1 MKSKVFNIL
10 IVITSLVLVVALFI
24 LGLQVVAGATNE
36 DNAKFKENIVIN
48 GMNVKGLTKNQ
59 AITKLS
65 AELNRKAE
73 NLHLKLRYNGKMWE
87 FTKDDFNLNT
97 NIHVIVDD
105 AYRYSKLTE
114 ESNKVVQI
122 AKEVGQEFKTT
133 FQQIFLGFEEKLND
147 IKNEIEVPPTNSEV
161 EFLPDTNQIFNISK
175 SQSGLKINEEQLYAD
190 IEQQFENDS
199 NIVVDIQMIEVEPE
213 IKEDYYNG
221 KLEKLGEFST
231 DLSTSKGGRK
241 HNVNLALSK
250 FNGKTINAGEEI
262 SFNEI
267 TGPQTAET
275 GYESAIVIMN
285 GEYVEGIGG
294 GICQAST
301 TLYNALLLSGT
312 EIQEVHKHT
321 LPVGYVEL
329 SLDAMVNEGTADMRF
344 KNISESPIYIKAG
357 VKDDR
362 AYAIVY
368 GEPLEEGVTYKRSI
382 EFVRTI
388 PHDGDEIIVDKDG
401 KYSDKVIY
409 KDTYFRIN
417 YPKEGYE
424 AKGFLE
430 KYKDGILIEKKMV
443 RHEIYQPQKG
453 LVIEGNVEKP
463 VDTEVYDNG
472 VRPIPPQ
479 LEVETS
485 GEVYHEVIN
494 LLSPPMYNPWV
505 YFLMF

>member
-1 MKSKVFNIL
+1 MKNKVINIL
-10 IVITSLVLVVALFI
+10 IVITSLVLVITLFI
-24 LGLQVVAGATNE
+24 LGLQVISSATSE
-36 DNAKFKENIVIN
+36 EKTKFKDNIVIN
-48 GMNVKGLTKNQ
+48 GVNVKGLTKNQ
-59 AITKLS
+59 AISKIDS
-65 AELNRKAE
+65 ELKNKVE
-73 NLHLKLRYNGKMWE
+73 NLHLKLKYNGKMWE
-87 FTKDDFNLNT
+87 FTKNDFDINA
-97 NIHVIVDD
+97 NIHTIVDD
-105 AYRYSKLTE
+105 AYRYSQLTAD
-114 ESNKVVQI
+114 SNKVVQI

-133 FQQIFLGFEEKLND
+133 FKQIFLGFDKKLNE
-147 IKNEIEVPPTNSEV
+147 IKSEIEVAPTNSEV

-175 SQSGLKINEEQLYAD
+175 SQNGLKIDEEQLYND
-190 IEQQFENDS
+190 IEKQFETSS
-199 NIVVDIQMIEVEPE
+199 NIVADIKMLEVEPE
-213 IKEDYYNG
+213 IKEDFYSK

-250 FNGKTINAGEEI
+250 FNGKVIKAGEEV
-262 SFNEI
+262 SFNEV

-344 KNISESPIYIKAG
+344 KNISENPIYIKAG
-357 VKDDR
+357 VKNDR
-362 AYAIVY
+362 AYAVIY
-368 GEPLEEGVTYKRSI
+368 GEPLEEGVTYKRSV
-382 EFVRTI
+382 EFVKTI
-388 PHDGDEIIVDKDG
+388 SHGGDEIMVDKEG

-409 KDTYFRIN
+409 KGTYFRIN

-424 AKGFLE
+424 AKGYLE
-430 KYKDGILIEKKMV
+430 KYKDGILIDKKMV
-443 RHEIYQPQKG
+443 RHEIYQAQKG

-463 VDTEVYDNG
+463 KDVEIYDNG

-479 LEVETS
+479 IEVETS
-485 GEVYHEVIN
+485 GNYYQEVIN
-494 LLSPPMYNPWV
+494 LLSPPMYNPWMSLYV
-505 YFLMF
+505 S

>member
-1 MKSKVFNIL
+1 MKSKVLNIL

-24 LGLQVVAGATNE
+24 LGLQVMAGATSE
-36 DNAKFKENIVIN
+36 ENAKFKENIVIN
-48 GMNVKGLTKNQ
+48 GVNVKGLTKNQ
-59 AITKLS
+59 AITKIN
-65 AELNRKAE
+65 AELNKKIE
-73 NLHLKLRYNGKMWE
+73 DLHLKLRYNGKMWE
-87 FTKDDFNLNT
+87 FTKSDFNINS
-97 NIHVIVDD
+97 NIHTIVDD
-105 AYRYSKLTE
+105 AYRYSQLTAD
-114 ESNKVVQI
+114 SNKVVQI
-122 AKEVGQEFKTT
+122 ANTIGQEFKTT
-133 FQQIFLGFEEKLND
+133 FKQIFLGFEEKLD
-147 IKNEIEVPPTNSEV
+147 EIKSEIEILPINSEV
-161 EFLPDTNQIFNISK
+161 EFLPDSNQIFNISK
-175 SQSGLKINEEQLYAD
+175 SQNGLKIDEDRLYSDIEEQ
-190 IEQQFENDS
+190 FETNS
-199 NIVVDIQMIEVEPE
+199 NIVVDINVLEVEPE
-213 IKEDYYNG
+213 IKEDFYAN

-250 FNGKTINAGEEI
+250 FNGKVIKSGEEV

-344 KNISESPIYIKAG
+344 KNISENPIYIKAG
-357 VKDDR
+357 VKDDK

-368 GEPLEEGVTYKRSI
+368 GEPLEEGVTYKRSV
-382 EFVRTI
+382 EFVQTI
-388 PHDGDEIIVDKDG
+388 AHGGDEVIVDTEG
-401 KYSDKVIY
+401 KYTDKVIY
-409 KDTYFRIN
+409 KGTYFRIN
-417 YPKEGYE
+417 YPKEGCE

-430 KYKDGILIEKKMV
+430 KYKDGVLIEKKMV

-463 VDTEVYDNG
+463 EDVEVYDNG
-472 VRPIPPQ
+472 VKPIPPQ
-479 LEVETS
+479 IEVETNA
-485 GEVYHEVIN
+485 EYYQEVIN
-494 LLSPPMYNPWV
+494 LLSPSMYNP
-505 YFLMF
+505 

>member
-1 MKSKVFNIL
+1 MKSKVLNVL
-10 IVITSLVLVVALFI
+10 IVITSLVLVVTLFI
-24 LGLQVVAGATNE
+24 VGLQVLSNTTTEQNS
-36 DNAKFKENIVIN
+36 KFKQNIVIN
-48 GMNVKGLTKNQ
+48 GVNVKGLTKTQ
-59 AITKLS
+59 AVTKISKDLSDKIDNLQIT
-65 AELNRKAE
+65 
-73 NLHLKLRYNGKMWE
+73 LRYKDKKWE
-87 FTKDDFNLNT
+87 FKKDDFVVST
-97 NIHVIVDD
+97 NVHTIVDD
-105 AYRYSKLTE
+105 AYKYSQLTSNSN
-114 ESNKVVQI
+114 ESFKVMQM
-122 AKEVGQEFKTT
+122 AGQEFKTA
-133 FQQIFLGFEEKLND
+133 FKHIFLNFGEKLEE
-147 IKNEIEVPPTNSEV
+147 IKKEIEVEAVDSKV
-161 EFLPDTNQIFNISK
+161 EFLPESEQIFNISK
-175 SQSGLKINEEQLYAD
+175 SQTGLKIDEDKLYAD
-190 IEQQFENDS
+190 IEEKFQNGENIDVEIS
-199 NIVVDIQMIEVEPE
+199 MNETEPKVIE
-213 IKEDYYNG
+213 EDFKG
-221 KLEKLGEFST
+221 KLEKLGEFTT

-241 HNVNLALSK
+241 HNVQLALSK
-250 FNGKTINAGEEI
+250 FNGKVISPKEEV

-275 GYESAIVIMN
+275 GYQSAIVIVN

-357 VKDDR
+357 VKDDK
-362 AYAIVY
+362 AYAIIF

-382 EFVRTI
+382 EFIRTI
-388 PHDGDEIIVDKDG
+388 PHGGDEVVVDTDG

-424 AKGFLE
+424 AKGYLE
-430 KYKDGILIEKKMV
+430 KYKDGELIEKKMV

-463 VDTEVYDNG
+463 TDVEIYDNG
-472 VRPIPPQ
+472 VRPILPQ
-479 LEVETS
+479 LEAETS
-485 GEVYHEVIN
+485 AEFCQEVVN
-494 LLSPPMYNPWV
+494 LISPPMYNPWA
-505 YFLMF
+505 LLA

>member
-1 MKSKVFNIL
+1 MKSKVLNVL
-10 IVITSLVLVVALFI
+10 IVITSLVLVVTLFI
-24 LGLQVVAGATNE
+24 VGLQVLSNTTTQQNS
-36 DNAKFKENIVIN
+36 KFKQNIVIN
-48 GMNVKGLTKNQ
+48 GVNVKGLTKSQ
-59 AITKLS
+59 AATKIS
-65 AELNRKAE
+65 QELNNKID
-73 NLHLKLRYNGKMWE
+73 NMKITLRYKEKKWE
-87 FTKDDFNLNT
+87 FDRNDFEIST
-97 NIHVIVDD
+97 NVHTVVDD
-105 AYRYSKLTE
+105 AYRYSQLTANSE
-114 ESNKVVQI
+114 QNLKILQT
-122 AKEVGQEFKTT
+122 AGQEFKTA
-133 FQQIFLGFEEKLND
+133 FKYIFLNFGEKLNE
-147 IKNEIEVPPTNSEV
+147 IKKEIEIEPVDSKV
-161 EFLPDTNQIFNISK
+161 EFLPDSNQIFNISK
-175 SQSGLKINEEQLYAD
+175 SQSGIKIDEEKLYED
-190 IEQQFENDS
+190 IENEFQNGSSIDVE
-199 NIVVDIQMIEVEPE
+199 IQTTNVQPKIE
-213 IKEDYYNG
+213 EDFYKG

-241 HNVNLALSK
+241 HNVGLALSK
-250 FNGKTINAGEEI
+250 FNGKVIESMEEV

-275 GYESAIVIMN
+275 GYQSAIVIMN

-357 VKDDR
+357 VKDDK
-362 AYAIVY
+362 AYAIIY

-388 PHDGDEIIVDKDG
+388 PHGGDEVIVDNEG

-430 KYKDGILIEKKMV
+430 KYKNGELIDKKMV

-453 LVIEGNVEKP
+453 LVIEGRVEKP
-463 VDTEVYDNG
+463 KDAEIYDNG

-479 LEVETS
+479 IEAETS
-485 GEVYHEVIN
+485 ADFCQEVVN
-494 LLSPPMYNPWV
+494 LISPPMYNP
-505 YFLMF
+505 